1 MDKNYYLEFENEFR
15 GTRKLVMEK
24 LSEYDSLIELSIEGL
39 ESPKLIDIGCGRGEW
54 LERWHKLV
62 PNSYGIECD
71 RDMIKL
77 CRSKGFNIIEGD
89 ALQALKNIST
99 GSITVI
105 TIFHMIEHIEYR
117 KLMNLLRECYRVL
130 SKSGILIIETPSID
144 NLIVGTNTF
153 HLDHTHITK
162 INPEG
167 LTFAIKKEGFDNVK
181 HFFIHPGPLAN
192 SNHSKITRIFNGI
205 AQDVLFIASKDSL
218 MSRRLFNSNIEWQS
232 TFDIGLTT
240 IQAAIEFDLNNEK
253 NLNNIHEKLAISEN
267 ITLDRFNNRFT
278 LLDELNNEFLNL
290 KTNLKQVLYLIRVV
304 KKIFKLLHKILE
316 FIKKNIVF
324 LLNKL
329 FNILIKSRL
338 VRQLIAIDFIS
349 SILKLFFRILLSDSS
364 TVNMSK
370 LFDKLEKI
378 DTIDTKSYK
387 FNRSL
392 LSHYNRSGGAKSI
405 RRLFYNRKQR

>member
-1 MDKNYYLEFENEFR
+1 
-15 GTRKLVMEK
+15 
-24 LSEYDSLIELSIEGL
+24 
-39 ESPKLIDIGCGRGEW
+39 
-54 LERWHKLV
+54 
-62 PNSYGIECD
+62 
-71 RDMIKL
+71 
-77 CRSKGFNIIEGD
+77 
-89 ALQALKNIST
+89 
-99 GSITVI
+99 
-105 TIFHMIEHIEYR
+105 
-117 KLMNLLRECYRVL
+117 
-130 SKSGILIIETPSID
+130 
-144 NLIVGTNTF
+144 
-153 HLDHTHITK
+153 
-162 INPEG
+162 
-167 LTFAIKKEGFDNVK
+167 
-181 HFFIHPGPLAN
+181 
-192 SNHSKITRIFNGI
+192 
-205 AQDVLFIASKDSL
+205 

-349 SILKLFFRILLSDSS
+349 SILKLFFRILLIPILLSDSS

-370 LFDKLEKI
+370 LFYKLEKI